1 MGSYVS
7 FAVLMLMN
15 VQRRSFRLLMVLL
28 GACYGLVGLQ
38 VAMAQGDTTGW
49 HGQRGG
55 LVAPLDIPLVLAGNF
70 GELRENHFHT
80 GLDFKTEGRE
90 GFPILA
96 AHDGV
101 IARIKVSP
109 FGYGRALYLSGP
121 SGITTVYAHLQ
132 RFAPSLEQWALERQ
146 YQRQQFAIDESP
158 KRAFAFQQGDTIGWS
173 GNSGGSA
180 GPHLHFE
187 VRETATQR
195 PVNPLFWGFNVP
207 DSEAPELTG
216 LWVLPVQGGRVNGS
230 PRPQLISPQ
239 SSTFRIEG
247 EARFGIE
254 ALDRLN
260 GARNRCGI
268 YRAELWVNE
277 VRVHSWELDTLDF
290 GVNRD
295 MNALAYYKAWERTG
309 NQTYRMHRLPGS
321 RLPIHDAGQA
331 TVSVMRQDTTPIL
344 IRVWDVHGNIREN
357 EWMVEWGTDSSGS
370 GAPLDY
376 AYDRDHTLEKNGARV
391 HVARNT
397 FYEDFDFPLELDER
411 RGIWSIGLRGLPV
424 AKSMVVSLPSVM
436 PALRRGATLVT
447 QIDRNG
453 EVEGVLTGTWAS
465 PSSFEFETKA
475 CGRFELAVDTVSPSI
490 RPHRRHCTES
500 EGEVVVR
507 NFGELRFNLADDL
520 AGIQSWE
527 AYLDGAWMLLRWD
540 PKRERI
546 WYELADGRHAMNRTQ
561 SLEIRVRDEVGNEAI
576 WSGTVRFE

>member
-1 MGSYVS
+1 M
-7 FAVLMLMN
+7 
-15 VQRRSFRLLMVLL
+15 
-28 GACYGLVGLQ
+28 
-38 VAMAQGDTTGW
+38 
-49 HGQRGG
+49 
-55 LVAPLDIPLVLAGNF
+55 
-70 GELRENHFHT
+70 
-80 GLDFKTEGRE
+80 
-90 GFPILA
+90 
-96 AHDGV
+96 
-101 IARIKVSP
+101 
-109 FGYGRALYLSGP
+109 
-121 SGITTVYAHLQ
+121 
-132 RFAPSLEQWALERQ
+132 
-146 YQRQQFAIDESP
+146 
-158 KRAFAFQQGDTIGWS
+158 
-173 GNSGGSA
+173 
-180 GPHLHFE
+180 
-187 VRETATQR
+187 
-195 PVNPLFWGFNVP
+195 
-207 DSEAPELTG
+207 
-216 LWVLPVQGGRVNGS
+216 NGS
-230 PRPQLISPQ
+230 LRPQLISPQ

-277 VRVHSWELDTLDF
+277 ERVHAWELDTLDF

-331 TVSVMRQDTTPIL
+331 TISMMRQDTIPIL
-344 IRVWDVHGNIREN
+344 IRVWDVHGNIRSN
-357 EWMVEWGTDSSGS
+357 EWVVEWGADFKGS
-370 GAPLDY
+370 GALRDY
-376 AYDRDHTLEKNGARV
+376 AYDRDHTLGKSGARV

-411 RGIWSIGLRGLPV
+411 RGIWSIGSRGLPA

-465 PSSFEFETKA
+465 PGSFEFETKA
-475 CGRFELAVDTVSPSI
+475 CGRFALAVDTVPPSI
-490 RPHRRHCTES
+490 RPHRRHRTAS

-520 AGIQSWE
+520 SGIQSWE
-527 AYLDGAWMLLRWD
+527 AYLDGAWMLFRWD

-546 WYELADGRHAMNRTQ
+546 WYELADGLHAMNRTQ
-561 SLEIRVRDEVGNEAI
+561 SLKIRVRDEVGNEAI
-576 WSGTVRFE
+576 WSGAVRFE